1 MPALLRVGVIGA
13 TGQGGYGHGL
23 DRACVEVPGTSIV
36 AVADHDQAAGRKK
49 AAQLGLKTAYTDY
62 RKMLADEKLDIVCI
76 GPRWLTRRVEMVEAV
91 AAAGDNRV
99 AVIPEGPYVVPRYR
113 PES

>member
-1 MPALLRVGVIGA
+1 VAA
-13 TGQGGYGHGL
+13 
-23 DRACVEVPGTSIV
+23 
-36 AVADHDQAAGRKK
+36 AVA
-49 AAQLGLKTAYTDY
+49 
-62 RKMLADEKLDIVCI
+62 
-76 GPRWLTRRVEMVEAV
+76 EAV